1 MRQGLLPRMRAALA
15 LRLKDLTTPD
25 RLDLLTRADIGD
37 DRRFVYRAGYGT
49 RTFLVTVSIAPDGGL
64 TELLVREE
72 TGVR

>member
-1 MRQGLLPRMRAALA
+1 MRAALA
-15 LRLKDLTTPD
+15 FRLKDLTTPD

-37 DRRFVYRAGYGT
+37 DRRFVYRAGYGA

-72 TGVR
+72 TGAR

>member
-1 MRQGLLPRMRAALA
+1 MRAALA

-37 DRRFVYRAGYGT
+37 DRRFVYRAGYGP

-72 TGVR
+72 AAAR